1 MAKLLRQ
8 HVVAV
13 ASAVDVALLGFACRR
28 LCSCALGLQLTLK
41 LKLEL
46 KLELVRDLEVE
57 LGAESRTASQFV
69 GAVS

>member
-1 MAKLLRQ
+1 MAKVLRQ

-13 ASAVDVALLGFACRR
+13 ASAVDVAVLGFACRR

-46 KLELVRDLEVE
+46 KLELAAGCGG
-57 LGAESRTASQFV
+57 GAGS
-69 GAVS
+69 